1 MHIMLDL
8 ETMGVNA
15 DALITTISAVGF
27 DLWTGQCF
35 EEFEIALNW
44 EEQIAKNAKMDASTV
59 QWWLKQ
65 SKEAQE
71 MMMLL
76 PTQPVCTALT
86 SFNAW
91 IERICPNVKEV
102 KLWGN
107 GVTFDNAILRNLY
120 KRHNLDFVLPYYCDN
135 DVRTLVTLKG
145 INPKDYE
152 FKGIKH
158 RGIDDCKHQIFYCC
172 EG

>member
-8 ETMGVNA
+8 ETMGVNT
-15 DALITTISAVGF
+15 DALITTISAVRF
-27 DLWTGQCF
+27 DMDTGECF

-59 QWWLKQ
+59 QWWLTQ
-65 SKEAQE
+65 SKLAQE
-71 MMMLL
+71 TMLRL
-76 PTQPVCTALT
+76 PQQSVCEALL
-86 SFNAW
+86 SFNRW
-91 IERICPNVKEV
+91 IENICLDVKKT

-107 GVTFDNAILRNLY
+107 GINFDNALLRNLY
-120 KRHNLDFVLPYYCDN
+120 KRHDISFILPYYCDN

-172 EG
+172 N

>member
-1 MHIMLDL
+1 MLDL

-15 DALITTISAVGF
+15 DALITTISAVRF
-27 DLWTGQCF
+27 DLKSGQCF
-35 EEFEIALNW
+35 EEFETGLNW
-44 EEQIAKNAKMDASTV
+44 EEQIEHGAIIDSSTV

-71 MMMLL
+71 TMMRL
-76 PTQPVCTALT
+76 PQNRIIDVLQE
-86 SFNAW
+86 FNGW
-91 IERICPNVKEV
+91 ITKYIPNIKNA

-107 GVTFDNAILRNLY
+107 GVTFDNTLLRNLY
-120 KRHNLDFVLPYYCDN
+120 KRHGVDFVLPYYCDN

-145 INPKDYE
+145 INPRDYE